1 MDITGNQKVQ
11 APQAQVFSALLN
23 PEVLKNSVPGCESA
37 KLVDMADGQQ
47 LKLRITTG
55 IPGFK
60 GPYVVFLQT
69 AEVIPTSRIVFFAEP
84 SSSLG
89 SVKARCAVNIADE
102 GGATN
107 LSYEV
112 HAEMEGKVAAMPEIM
127 LKPAVKKA
135 LDEFFKNFEKQVSA
149 VRA

>member
-1 MDITGNQKVQ
+1 MDITGSQKVQ

-37 KLVDMADGQQ
+37 KLVDMGGMQQ

-69 AEVIPTSRIVFFAEP
+69 AEVIPTSRIVFLAEP

-89 SVKARCAVNIADE
+89 SVKARCAVNIVDE
-102 GGATN
+102 GGSTTLN
-107 LSYEV
+107 YEA
-112 HAEMEGKVAAMPEIM
+112 HAQMEGKVAAMPEIM

>member
-1 MDITGNQKVQ
+1 MDITGSQKVQ

-89 SVKARCAVNIADE
+89 SVKARCSVNIADE
-102 GGATN
+102 GDATN

-135 LDEFFKNFEKQVSA
+135 LDEFFKNFEKQISG

>member
-1 MDITGNQKVQ
+1 MDITGSQKVQ

-23 PEVLKNSVPGCESA
+23 PEVLQNSVPGCESA
-37 KLVDMADGQQ
+37 KLVDMAGIQQ
-47 LKLRITTG
+47 LKLRITTD

-69 AEVIPTSRIVFFAEP
+69 EEVIPTSRIVFLAEP
-84 SSSLG
+84 KSSFG
-89 SVKARCAVNIADE
+89 SITARCAVNLAEE
-102 GGATN
+102 GGSTTLN
-107 LSYEV
+107 YEA
-112 HAEMEGKVAAMPEIM
+112 HAQMEGKVAAMPEIM

-135 LDEFFKNFEKQVSA
+135 LDKFFKNFEQQVSA